1 LHIPKITRILMNFA
15 EYSDKGK
22 EAQMVRL
29 LISRDGQS
37 LALLYERYSAALFGI
52 IRGMISDEELG
63 KEVLQDAFV
72 KIWQNADKY
81 DATKGR
87 LFTWMVQVTRR
98 LAIDSIRSKQFK
110 TDRKT
115 DMLPDSVSNASSLSE
130 ETNLKDIGLR
140 RIVNQLDEQHKSIIT
155 LLYFQDYTQKEVS
168 QELDIPLGTVKTRTR
183 KAMERLRGILRN
195 EGLATSFAISLT
207 EFIKHYLGH

>member
-1 LHIPKITRILMNFA
+1 LTNLA
-15 EYSDKGK
+15 ELSDKDR
-22 EAQMVRL
+22 EAQMVQL
-29 LISRDGQS
+29 LLSRDGQS

-52 IRGMISDEELG
+52 IRGMINDEELG
-63 KEVLQDAFV
+63 REVLQDAFV

-115 DMLPDSVSNASSLSE
+115 DMLPDSVSNSSSLSE

-140 RIVNQLDEQHKSIIT
+140 RVVEQLDEQHRSIIT

-168 QELDIPLGTVKTRTR
+168 EELGIPLGTVKTRTR
-183 KAMERLRGILRN
+183 KAMERLRDILRS
-195 EGLATSFAISLT
+195 EGLAAPVVISLT
-207 EFIKHYLGH
+207 EFINRYLGH

>member
-1 LHIPKITRILMNFA
+1 MDRKTAKPLINLA
-15 EYSDKGK
+15 DYSDNVK
-22 EAQMVRL
+22 EAQMVQL
-29 LISRDGQS
+29 LVSRDGQS

-52 IRGMISDEELG
+52 IRGMIPDEEQG

-72 KIWQNADKY
+72 KIWQNAEKY

-98 LAIDSIRSKQFK
+98 LAIDALRSKQFK
-110 TDRKT
+110 TDKKT
-115 DMLPDSVSNASSLSE
+115 ETLPDSVSNSRSLSE

-140 RIVNQLDEQHKSIIT
+140 RIVDQLDDHHKSIIT

-168 QELDIPLGTVKTRTR
+168 EELDIPLGTVKTRTR
-183 KAMERLRGILRN
+183 KAMERLREILRN
-195 EGLATSFAISLT
+195 EGLATPLLISLT
-207 EFIKHYLGH
+207 EFINRYLGN

>member
-1 LHIPKITRILMNFA
+1 MINFA
-15 EYSDKGK
+15 EYNDKGK
-22 EAQMVRL
+22 EAQMVQL
-29 LISRDGQS
+29 LLSRDGQS

-52 IRGMISDEELG
+52 IRGMIPDEELG

-81 DATKGR
+81 DAAKGR

-110 TDRKT
+110 AEKKT
-115 DMLPDSVSNASSLSE
+115 ESLPDSVSNSSSLSE
-130 ETNLKDIGLR
+130 EANLKDIGLR
-140 RIVNQLDEQHKSIIT
+140 RIVEQLDEQHKSIIT

-168 QELDIPLGTVKTRTR
+168 EALDIPLGTVKTRTR
-183 KAMERLRGILRN
+183 KAMERLREILRN
-195 EGLATSFAISLT
+195 EGLAAPFVIYLLDY
-207 EFIKHYLGH
+207 INRYLGN

>member
-1 LHIPKITRILMNFA
+1 MTNLA

-22 EAQMVRL
+22 EAQMVQL
-29 LISRDGQS
+29 LLSRDGQS

-52 IRGMISDEELG
+52 IRGMINDEELCR
-63 KEVLQDAFV
+63 EVLQDAFV

-110 TDRKT
+110 TDKKT
-115 DMLPDSVSNASSLSE
+115 DMLPDSVSNSSSLSE

-140 RIVNQLDEQHKSIIT
+140 RVVDQLDEHHKSIIT

-168 QELDIPLGTVKTRTR
+168 EELDIPLGTVKTRTR
-183 KAMERLRGILRN
+183 KAMERLRDILRN
-195 EGLATSFAISLT
+195 EGLSASAFISLQ
-207 EFIKHYLGH
+207 EFINQYLGH